1 MIIFLILLAVI
12 RNIFRRKRTNPPGPL
27 RVPFLGS
34 LLFLDLSKGFLS
46 WGLDPRVFA
55 FVILGRVEINVII
68 DLELAKELFEKE
80 EFSGKDPD
88 QLVFESRF
96 WNNIPRGIIWTEGS
110 QWSAQ
115 QTFSLKTLKDFGFG

>member
-55 FVILGRVEINVII
+55 FVKLGRVEINVIN

-80 EFSGKDPD
+80 EFSGKNPD
-88 QLVFESRF
+88 QWFSRAGYGTIF
-96 WNNIPRGIIWTEGS
+96 PEASPGLRGPSGLPNRGS
-110 QWSAQ
+110 S
-115 QTFSLKTLKDFGFG
+115 SRR